1 MSAMFIYL
9 IPVFLISVFLISV
22 VLILLVLFFIRT
34 EKAAY
39 DKLKFGFMDE
49 FAGHTDG
56 NVPVNQPTPIVHE
69 RTSRLPEEL
78 EDESLEESE
87 DLDELSEEQE
97 ELPWEE

>member
-1 MSAMFIYL
+1 MMILYL
-9 IPVFLISVFLISV
+9 IPVFLVSV
-22 VLILLVLFFIRT
+22 VLILIVLFFIKT

-56 NVPVNQPTPIVHE
+56 SVKASAPIAYEHAP
-69 RTSRLPEEL
+69 RLPEDLEDETNEL
-78 EDESLEESE
+78 ED
-87 DLDELSEEQE
+87 SEELESDDQE